1 MRTSAA
7 GLRNDKRSSSAPLVA
22 SAWPTPTFRLW
33 PRGRRKETA
42 RAGHTLVRWHEGS
55 LVAYLCVRD
64 FDPRTRTAARSF
76 AGQAACRDAIRR
88 ASSIASEPFRLHKR
102 PPTPRAEGGP
112 AEGGPGG
119 RWTGAPSTDRD
130 RAEAWAGDRRSCA
143 KPTAMTTGRTG
154 VVGTTPPPPPPRWRP
169 RHRRLRDSDLDRAE
183 NPPVTSNPATLRR
196 PSRSATPRPRGAG
209 RPDPPPAVTGTRSD
223 PDRDAHHC
231 VLPRHRTAAAL
242 PAWRPARRVGRRTP
256 SRSSTSWPYRR
267 CTRQRFPRSHGRRRQ
282 AVRRRLLRRHQRCCR
297 TRPTWDGYPRYR
309 YR

>member
-1 MRTSAA
+1 MRRPSCEHSALVR
-7 GLRNDKRSSSAPLVA
+7 GSGGVPRCDTKKSVFYRVGTISPMHKGRPLRG
-22 SAWPTPTFRLW
+22 
-33 PRGRRKETA
+33 PRGA
-42 RAGHTLVRWHEGS
+42 
-55 LVAYLCVRD
+55 
-64 FDPRTRTAARSF
+64 
-76 AGQAACRDAIRR
+76 
-88 ASSIASEPFRLHKR
+88 
-102 PPTPRAEGGP
+102 P

-119 RWTGAPSTDRD
+119 RWTGAPSPDRD

-143 KPTAMTTGRTG
+143 KPTAMTTCRTG
-154 VVGTTPPPPPPRWRP
+154 VVGTTPPPPPSRRP
-169 RHRRLRDSDLDRAE
+169 HHRRLRDSDLDRAE

-267 CTRQRFPRSHGRRRQ
+267 CTRQRFPRSHGRRPGRPT
-282 AVRRRLLRRHQRCCR
+282 RL
-297 TRPTWDGYPRYR
+297 TPTPPASSGSPTWDGYPRYSCR
-309 YR
+309 